1 MTYYFDMDGTLA
13 DFYGVRNWLDYL
25 RNKDTYPYE
34 VARPLHRFA
43 SLARML
49 NRVQA
54 EGNRIGIISWGAEN
68 TPGQYN
74 REIAET
80 KRRWLAKHLPS
91 VDFDEIHI
99 TVYGLPKEIFKSDG
113 DILFDDNENV
123 RAEWGEGAYSPEEI
137 FEILR
142 KGA

>member
-25 RNKDTYPYE
+25 RNKDTYPYK

-74 REIAET
+74 REIAEV

>member
-68 TPGQYN
+68 TPCQYN
-74 REIAET
+74 REIAEA
-80 KRRWLAKHLPS
+80 KRRCSIWYVISALEMSWVMVVLS
-91 VDFDEIHI
+91 
-99 TVYGLPKEIFKSDG
+99 KS
-113 DILFDDNENV
+113 NT
-123 RAEWGEGAYSPEEI
+123 A
-137 FEILR
+137 
-142 KGA
+142 

>member
-49 NRVQA
+49 NRVRA
-54 EGNRIGIISWGAEN
+54 EGNRIGIISWASEKY
-68 TPGQYN
+68 PCLYN
-74 REIAET
+74 EMIAEA

>member
-49 NRVQA
+49 NRVRA
-54 EGNRIGIISWGAEN
+54 EGNRIGIISWASEKYSCL
-68 TPGQYN
+68 YN
-74 REIAET
+74 EMIAEA

>member
-68 TPGQYN
+68 TPCQYN
-74 REIAET
+74 REIAEA
-80 KRRWLAKHLPS
+80 KCRWLAKHLPS

-123 RAEWGEGAYSPEEI
+123 RAKWGEGAYTPEEI

>member
-25 RNKDTYPYE
+25 QNKDTYPYE

-74 REIAET
+74 REIAEA